1 MPSTAFSWLVP
12 PASPRR
18 SANYLVRAA
27 PPRRQLGMM
36 SSALLGRASV
46 YYGAEEVEPVHK
58 AHHSAV
64 MGDHD
69 ARNPFAHH
77 LVGGNDLAG
86 SHLHA
91 RDLRAHDLDHR
102 PLGHPGE
109 VIYPLV
115 PGLGDEGDVLHYLQ
129 VVGQRGGQ
137 KISVG
142 DETHQE
148 PFLVYHWNSRRFALE
163 QDTKGLPLGGARC
176 DGLDRL
182 HDRFELDVP
191 PVVLAERLLA
201 THARLRSFDRRAGRL
216 PVLRLYRR

>member
-12 PASPRR
+12 LESPRR
-18 SANYLVRAA
+18 SGNYLVRAA
-27 PPRRQLGMM
+27 PPRRQLGTM
-36 SSALLGRASV
+36 SSALVVRASV
-46 YYGAEEVEPVHK
+46 YYGAEEVEPIHD

-64 MGDHD
+64 IGDDD
-69 ARNPFAHH
+69 ARNPLTHH

-91 RDLRAHDLDHR
+91 RDLRAHDLFHR
-102 PLGHPGE
+102 PLGHPSK
-109 VIYPLV
+109 VVDPLV
-115 PGLGDEGDVLHYLQ
+115 PGLGDKGDVLHYLQ
-129 VVGQRGGQ
+129 IVGQRGGQ
-137 KISVG
+137 KMSVG
-142 DETHQE
+142 DETHEE
-148 PFLVYHWNSRRFALE
+148 PFLVYHRNSRRFALE

-201 THARLRSFDRRAGRL
+201 THARLPSFDRRAGRL
-216 PVLRLYRR
+216 PVLGLYRR